1 MNNVQFKNNVMMIKK
16 TLILTAI
23 LLVYQGYSQ
32 SKLDGYI
39 EVGLKNNEVIK
50 QHNFDINKSMWALK
64 EARSLFYPTVSLNGS
79 YTKAEGGRTIDIPI
93 GDMLNPV
100 YSTLNQI
107 TNSNA
112 FPTLEN
118 QSVLI
123 NPDNFYDAKIHTTMP
138 LLNFEIIYNKRIK
151 AQQTTLQKI
160 ELEIYQRELVKDI
173 KIAYY
178 KYLQSLEGIKIYEDA
193 LALVTENQRVNQSLF
208 KNDKINR
215 TAVLRS
221 DNEVVR
227 IAANLET
234 AKQVSNNA
242 RAYFNF
248 LLNQKLDTQI
258 MVDEINE
265 NVPSALV
272 EGNTENREE
281 LKKLDQVKELNENIT
296 KLTKSHWFPTLSG
309 FADFGVQDFDF
320 EMNKDSRYYFAG
332 LGLEWNIFSGNKN
345 KYKLKQVEE
354 DNKKISSQIDN
365 IKQQLLLQF
374 QVSQNNIKS
383 ALEQFHADKNQ
394 KESAKKYN
402 DDITKLY
409 KEGQAIY
416 IELLDAQNQWVN
428 AQLNTNISLYNS
440 WIAFA
445 EMERANATFTFK

>member
-1 MNNVQFKNNVMMIKK
+1 MIKK
-16 TLILTAI
+16 TLTLTLILFGY
-23 LLVYQGYSQ
+23 LGYSQ

-50 QHNFDINKSMWALK
+50 QHNFDINKSMYALK

-100 YSTLNQI
+100 YNTLNQI

-151 AQQTTLQKI
+151 NQQASLQKI
-160 ELEIYQRELVKDI
+160 ELEIYQRELVKEI

-178 KYLQSLEGIKIYEDA
+178 KYLQSVEGIKIYQDA
-193 LALVTENQRVNQSLF
+193 LALVKENQRVNKSLF
-208 KNDKINR
+208 KNEKINR

-221 DNEVVR
+221 DNEVIR
-227 IAANLET
+227 IQANLET
-234 AKQVSNNA
+234 AKQNSNNA
-242 RAYFNF
+242 QSYFNF
-248 LLNQKLDTQI
+248 LLNEKLDTVI
-258 MVDEINE
+258 EVDENE
-265 NVPSALV
+265 TPPIDAVS
-272 EGNTENREE
+272 ENTQNREE
-281 LKKLDQVKELNENIT
+281 LQ
-296 KLTKSHWFPTLSG
+296 KLTQAKEINDNVSKLTQSYWFPKLNG
-309 FADFGVQDFDF
+309 FADFGIQDFDF
-320 EMNKDSRYYFAG
+320 EVNKQSRYYFAG
-332 LGLEWNIFSGNKN
+332 VGLEWNIFSGNKN
-345 KYKLKQVEE
+345 KFKLKQTEE
-354 DNKKISSQIDN
+354 DSKKISSQIDN
-365 IKQQLLLQF
+365 VKQQLLLQF
-374 QVSQNNIKS
+374 QVSQNNLKS
-383 ALEQFHADKNQ
+383 ALEQFYADKNQ

-402 DDITKLY
+402 EDITKLY

-428 AQLNTNISLYNS
+428 AQLNTNIALYNS

-445 EMERANATFTFK
+445 ELERANATFTFN

>member
-1 MNNVQFKNNVMMIKK
+1 MK
-16 TLILTAI
+16 ILVNFAI
-23 LLVYQGYSQ
+23 ICFGYLGYSQ
-32 SKLDGYI
+32 SRLDSYI
-39 EVGLKNNEVIK
+39 QTGLKNNEIIK
-50 QHNFDINKSMWALK
+50 QHNFDINKSMYALK

-100 YSTLNQI
+100 YNTLNQI

-112 FPTLEN
+112 FPALEN

-138 LLNFEIIYNKRIK
+138 LLNYEIIYNKRIK
-151 AQQTTLQKI
+151 NQQTSLQKI
-160 ELEIYQRELVKDI
+160 ELEIYQRELVKEI

-178 KYLQSLEGIKIYEDA
+178 KYLQSVEGIKIYQDA
-193 LALVTENQRVNQSLF
+193 LALVKENQRVNQSLF

-221 DNEVVR
+221 DNEVIR
-227 IAANLET
+227 IQANLET
-234 AKQVSNNA
+234 AKQTSNNA
-242 RAYFNF
+242 KSYFNF
-248 LLNQKLDTQI
+248 LLNEKLDTAIETDQSEALPI
-258 MVDEINE
+258 EALSE
-265 NVPSALV
+265 N
-272 EGNTENREE
+272 TQNREE
-281 LKKLDQVKELNENIT
+281 LQKLTQVKEINDNVS
-296 KLTKSHWFPTLSG
+296 KLTQSYWFPKVNG
-309 FADFGVQDFDF
+309 FADFGIQDFDF
-320 EMNKDSRYYFAG
+320 EVNKQSRYYFAG

-345 KYKLKQVEE
+345 KFKLKQVEE

-365 IKQQLLLQF
+365 VKQQLLLQF
-374 QVSQNNIKS
+374 QVSRNNLKS
-383 ALEQFHADKNQ
+383 ALEQFYADRNQ

-428 AQLNTNISLYNS
+428 AQLNTNIALYNS

-445 EMERANATFTFK
+445 ELERANATFTFN

>member
-1 MNNVQFKNNVMMIKK
+1 M
-16 TLILTAI
+16 TI
-23 LLVYQGYSQ
+23 LLGYYGYSQ

-39 EVGLKNNEVIK
+39 ETGLKNNEVIK
-50 QHNFDINKSMWALK
+50 QHNFDINKSMYALK

-100 YSTLNQI
+100 YNTLNQI

-151 AQQTTLQKI
+151 NQQASLQKI
-160 ELEIYQRELVKDI
+160 ELEIYQRELVKEI

-178 KYLQSLEGIKIYEDA
+178 KYIQSVEGIKIYEDA
-193 LALVTENQRVNQSLF
+193 LALVKENQRVNKSLF
-208 KNDKINR
+208 KNEKINR

-221 DNEVVR
+221 DNEVIR
-227 IAANLET
+227 IQANLET
-234 AKQVSNNA
+234 AKQNSNNA
-242 RAYFNF
+242 RSYFNF
-248 LLNQKLDTQI
+248 LLNEKLDAAI
-258 MVDEINE
+258 EVDENE
-265 NVPSALV
+265 TPPIDAVS
-272 EGNTENREE
+272 ENTQNREE
-281 LKKLDQVKELNENIT
+281 LKKLTQAKEINDNVS
-296 KLTKSHWFPTLSG
+296 KLTQSYWFPKVNG
-309 FADFGVQDFDF
+309 FADFGIQDFDF
-320 EMNKDSRYYFAG
+320 EVNKQSRYYFAG
-332 LGLEWNIFSGNKN
+332 VGLEWNIFSGNKN
-345 KYKLKQVEE
+345 KYKLKQTEE
-354 DNKKISSQIDN
+354 DSKKISSQIDN
-365 IKQQLLLQF
+365 VKQQLLLQF
-374 QVSQNNIKS
+374 QVSQNNLKS
-383 ALEQFHADKNQ
+383 ALEQFYADKNQ

-402 DDITKLY
+402 EDITKLY

-428 AQLNTNISLYNS
+428 AQLNTNIALYNS

-445 EMERANATFTFK
+445 ELERANATFTLNN

>member
-1 MNNVQFKNNVMMIKK
+1 MKNAI
-16 TLILTAI
+16 TLV
-23 LLVYQGYSQ
+23 LLCCGLLGYSQ
-32 SKLDGYI
+32 SKLDNYI
-39 EVGLKNNEVIK
+39 LIGLKSNEVIK
-50 QHNFDINKSMWALK
+50 QHNFDIKKSVYALK
-64 EARSLFYPTVSLNGS
+64 EARSLFYPTVSLNAN
-79 YTKAEGGRTIDIPI
+79 YTVADGGRTIDIPI

-112 FPTLEN
+112 FPALQN

-151 AQQTTLQKI
+151 SQQSSLQKI
-160 ELEIYQRELVKDI
+160 ELEIYQRELVKEI

-178 KYLQSLEGIKIYEDA
+178 KYLQSIEGVHIYEDA
-193 LALVTENQRVNQSLF
+193 LKLVKENQRVNQSLF

-221 DNEVVR
+221 DNEVIR
-227 IAANLET
+227 IEANLET
-234 AKQVSNNA
+234 AKQTSNNA
-242 RAYFNF
+242 KSYFNF
-248 LLNQKLDTQI
+248 LINQKLDSEI
-258 MVDEINE
+258 EIDSDNENLPNVMVAENTLNREELSKLNQVSEINE
-265 NVPSALV
+265 NV
-272 EGNTENREE
+272 N
-281 LKKLDQVKELNENIT
+281 
-296 KLTKSHWFPTLSG
+296 KLTQSYWYPKLSG
-309 FADFGVQDFDF
+309 FADVGFQDFDF
-320 EMNKDSRYYFAG
+320 EVNKDSRYYFAG

-345 KYKLKQVEE
+345 KYKIKQVELDSQKINSQT
-354 DNKKISSQIDN
+354 DNV
-365 IKQQLLLQF
+365 KQQLLLQF
-374 QVSQNNIKS
+374 QVSQNNLKS
-383 ALEQFHADKNQ
+383 ALEQFYADKNQ
-394 KESAKKYN
+394 KQSAQKYN
-402 DDITKLY
+402 EDITKLY

>member
-1 MNNVQFKNNVMMIKK
+1 MIKNAV
-16 TLILTAI
+16 ILTVI
-23 LLVYQGYSQ
+23 LLGYQGYSQ

-39 EVGLKNNEVIK
+39 ETGLKNNEVIK
-50 QHNFDINKSMWALK
+50 QHYFDINKSVYALK

-79 YTKAEGGRTIDIPI
+79 YIRAEGGRTIDIPV

-100 YSTLNQI
+100 YNTLNQM
-107 TNSNA
+107 TNSKA

-138 LLNFEIIYNKRIK
+138 LLNFEIIYNERIK
-151 AQQTTLQKI
+151 SQQASLQQI
-160 ELEIYQRELVKDI
+160 ELEIYKRELVKEI

-178 KYLQSLEGIKIYEDA
+178 KYLQSIEGIKIYQDA
-193 LALVTENQRVNQSLF
+193 LALVKENQRVNQSLF

-221 DNEVVR
+221 DNEVIR
-227 IAANLET
+227 IQANLET

-242 RAYFNF
+242 KSYFNF
-248 LLNQKLDTQI
+248 LLNEKLDSNIETDDNEVLPIDVVIENTQ
-258 MVDEINE
+258 
-265 NVPSALV
+265 
-272 EGNTENREE
+272 NREE
-281 LKKLDQVKELNENIT
+281 LLKLTQVKELNET
-296 KLTKSHWFPTLSG
+296 VGKLTQSHWFPTVSG
-309 FADFGVQDFDF
+309 FADFGFQDFDF
-320 EMNKDSRYYFAG
+320 DVNKDSRYYFAG
-332 LGLEWNIFSGNKN
+332 LGLQWNIFSGNKN

-354 DNKKISSQIDN
+354 DTKKISSQTDN
-365 IKQQLLLQF
+365 VKQQLLLQF
-374 QVSQNNIKS
+374 QVSQNNLKS
-383 ALEQFHADKNQ
+383 ALEQFYANKNQ

-428 AQLNTNISLYNS
+428 AQLNTNIALYNS

-445 EMERANATFTFK
+445 ELERANATFTLKN

>member
-1 MNNVQFKNNVMMIKK
+1 MKK
-16 TLILTAI
+16 TLILMTI
-23 LLVYQGYSQ
+23 LLGYYGYSQ

-39 EVGLKNNEVIK
+39 ETGLKNNEVIK
-50 QHNFDINKSMWALK
+50 RHNFDINKSMYALK

-100 YSTLNQI
+100 YNTLNQI

-151 AQQTTLQKI
+151 NQQTSLQKI
-160 ELEIYQRELVKDI
+160 ELEIYQRELVKEI

-178 KYLQSLEGIKIYEDA
+178 KYIQSVEGIKIYEDA
-193 LALVTENQRVNQSLF
+193 LALVKENQRVNKSLF
-208 KNDKINR
+208 KNEKINR

-221 DNEVVR
+221 DNEVIR
-227 IAANLET
+227 IQANLET
-234 AKQVSNNA
+234 AKQNSNNA
-242 RAYFNF
+242 RSYFNF
-248 LLNQKLDTQI
+248 LLNEKLDTAI
-258 MVDEINE
+258 EVDENE
-265 NVPSALV
+265 TPPIDAVS
-272 EGNTENREE
+272 ENTQNREE
-281 LKKLDQVKELNENIT
+281 LKKLTQAKEINDNVS
-296 KLTKSHWFPTLSG
+296 KLTQSYWFPKVNG
-309 FADFGVQDFDF
+309 FADFGIQDFDF
-320 EMNKDSRYYFAG
+320 EVNKQSRYYFAG
-332 LGLEWNIFSGNKN
+332 VGLEWNIFSGNKN
-345 KYKLKQVEE
+345 KYKLKQTEE
-354 DNKKISSQIDN
+354 DSKKISSQIDN
-365 IKQQLLLQF
+365 VKQQLLLQF
-374 QVSQNNIKS
+374 QVSQNNLKS
-383 ALEQFHADKNQ
+383 ALEQFYADKNQ

-402 DDITKLY
+402 EDITKLY

-428 AQLNTNISLYNS
+428 AQLNTNIALYNS

-445 EMERANATFTFK
+445 ELERANATFTLNN

>member
-1 MNNVQFKNNVMMIKK
+1 MKNAI
-16 TLILTAI
+16 TLVILCYGF
-23 LLVYQGYSQ
+23 LGYSQ
-32 SKLDGYI
+32 SKLDNYI
-39 EVGLKNNEVIK
+39 LIGLKSNEVIK
-50 QHNFDINKSMWALK
+50 QHNFDIKKSVYALK
-64 EARSLFYPTVSLNGS
+64 EARSLFYPTVSLNAN
-79 YTKAEGGRTIDIPI
+79 YTVADGGRTIDIPI

-112 FPTLEN
+112 FPALQN

-151 AQQTTLQKI
+151 SQQSSLQKI
-160 ELEIYQRELVKDI
+160 ELEIYQRELVKEI

-178 KYLQSLEGIKIYEDA
+178 KYLQSIEGVNIYQDA
-193 LALVTENQRVNQSLF
+193 LKLVKENQRVNQSLF

-221 DNEVVR
+221 DNEVIR
-227 IAANLET
+227 IEANMET
-234 AKQVSNNA
+234 AKQTSNNA
-242 RAYFNF
+242 KSYFNF
-248 LLNQKLDTQI
+248 LINQKLDSEI
-258 MVDEINE
+258 EIDSDNENLPNVMVSENTLNREELSKLNQVSEINE
-265 NVPSALV
+265 NV
-272 EGNTENREE
+272 N
-281 LKKLDQVKELNENIT
+281 
-296 KLTKSHWFPTLSG
+296 KLTQSYWYPKLSG
-309 FADFGVQDFDF
+309 FADVGFQDFDF
-320 EMNKDSRYYFAG
+320 EVNKDSRYYFAG

-345 KYKLKQVEE
+345 KYKIKQVELDSQKINSQT
-354 DNKKISSQIDN
+354 DNV
-365 IKQQLLLQF
+365 KQQLLLQF
-374 QVSQNNIKS
+374 QISQNNLKS

-394 KESAKKYN
+394 KQSAQKYN
-402 DDITKLY
+402 EDITKLY

>member
-1 MNNVQFKNNVMMIKK
+1 MKNVI
-16 TLILTAI
+16 TLV
-23 LLVYQGYSQ
+23 LLCCGFLGYSQ
-32 SKLDGYI
+32 SKLDNYI
-39 EVGLKNNEVIK
+39 LIGLKSNEVIK
-50 QHNFDINKSMWALK
+50 QHNFDITKSVYALK
-64 EARSLFYPTVSLNGS
+64 EARSLFYPTVSLNAN
-79 YTKAEGGRTIDIPI
+79 YTVADGGRTIDIPI

-112 FPTLEN
+112 FPTLQN

-151 AQQTTLQKI
+151 SQQSSLQKI
-160 ELEIYQRELVKDI
+160 ELEIYERELVKEI

-178 KYLQSLEGIKIYEDA
+178 KYLQSIEGVHIYEDA
-193 LALVTENQRVNQSLF
+193 LKLVKENQRVNRSLF

-221 DNEVVR
+221 DNEVIR
-227 IAANLET
+227 IEANLET
-234 AKQVSNNA
+234 AKQTSNNA
-242 RAYFNF
+242 KSYFNF
-248 LLNQKLDTQI
+248 LINQKLDSEI
-258 MVDEINE
+258 EIDSDNENLPNVMVSENTLNREELSKLNQVSEINE
-265 NVPSALV
+265 NV
-272 EGNTENREE
+272 N
-281 LKKLDQVKELNENIT
+281 
-296 KLTKSHWFPTLSG
+296 KLTQSYWYPKLSG
-309 FADFGVQDFDF
+309 FADVGFQDFDF
-320 EMNKDSRYYFAG
+320 EVNKDSRYYFAG

-345 KYKLKQVEE
+345 KYKIKQVELDSQKINSQT
-354 DNKKISSQIDN
+354 DNV
-365 IKQQLLLQF
+365 KQQLLLQF
-374 QVSQNNIKS
+374 QISQNNLKS

-394 KESAKKYN
+394 KQSAQKYN
-402 DDITKLY
+402 EDITKLY

>member
-1 MNNVQFKNNVMMIKK
+1 MIKK
-16 TLILTAI
+16 ALTLTLILFGY
-23 LLVYQGYSQ
+23 LGYSQ

-50 QHNFDINKSMWALK
+50 QHNFDINKSMYALK

-100 YSTLNQI
+100 YNTLNQI

-151 AQQTTLQKI
+151 NQQTSLQKI
-160 ELEIYQRELVKDI
+160 ELEIYQRELVKEI

-178 KYLQSLEGIKIYEDA
+178 KYLQSVEGIKIYEDA
-193 LALVTENQRVNQSLF
+193 LALVKENQRVNKSLF
-208 KNDKINR
+208 KNEKINR

-221 DNEVVR
+221 DNEVIR
-227 IAANLET
+227 IQANLET
-234 AKQVSNNA
+234 AKQNSNNA
-242 RAYFNF
+242 RSYFNF
-248 LLNQKLDTQI
+248 LLNEKLDAVI
-258 MVDEINE
+258 EVDENE
-265 NVPSALV
+265 APPIDAVS
-272 EGNTENREE
+272 ENTQNREE
-281 LKKLDQVKELNENIT
+281 LQ
-296 KLTKSHWFPTLSG
+296 KLTQAKEINDNVNKLTQSYWFPKVNG
-309 FADFGVQDFDF
+309 FADFGIQDFDF
-320 EMNKDSRYYFAG
+320 EVNKQSRYYFAG
-332 LGLEWNIFSGNKN
+332 VGLEWNIFSGNKN
-345 KYKLKQVEE
+345 KFKLKQTEE
-354 DNKKISSQIDN
+354 DSKKISSQIDN
-365 IKQQLLLQF
+365 VKQQLLLQF
-374 QVSQNNIKS
+374 QVSQNNLKS
-383 ALEQFHADKNQ
+383 ALEQFYADKNQ

-402 DDITKLY
+402 EDITKLY

-428 AQLNTNISLYNS
+428 AQLNTNIALYNS
-440 WIAFA
+440 WIASA
-445 EMERANATFTFK
+445 ELERANATFTFK

>member
-1 MNNVQFKNNVMMIKK
+1 MKNAI
-16 TLILTAI
+16 TLV
-23 LLVYQGYSQ
+23 LLCYGFLGYSQ
-32 SKLDGYI
+32 SKLDNYI
-39 EVGLKNNEVIK
+39 LIGLKSNEVIK
-50 QHNFDINKSMWALK
+50 QHNFDIKKSVYALK
-64 EARSLFYPTVSLNGS
+64 EARSLFYPTVSLNAN
-79 YTKAEGGRTIDIPI
+79 YTVADGGRTIDIPI

-112 FPTLEN
+112 FPALQN

-151 AQQTTLQKI
+151 SQQSSLQKI
-160 ELEIYQRELVKDI
+160 ELEIYQRELVKEI

-178 KYLQSLEGIKIYEDA
+178 KYLQSIEGVNIYQDA
-193 LALVTENQRVNQSLF
+193 LKLVKENQRVNQSLF

-221 DNEVVR
+221 DNEVIR
-227 IAANLET
+227 IEANLET
-234 AKQVSNNA
+234 AKQTSNNA
-242 RAYFNF
+242 KSYFNF
-248 LLNQKLDTQI
+248 LINQKLDSEI
-258 MVDEINE
+258 EIDSDNENLPNVMVSENTLNREELSKLNQVSEINE
-265 NVPSALV
+265 NV
-272 EGNTENREE
+272 N
-281 LKKLDQVKELNENIT
+281 
-296 KLTKSHWFPTLSG
+296 KLTQSYWYPKLSG
-309 FADFGVQDFDF
+309 FADVGFQDFDF
-320 EMNKDSRYYFAG
+320 EVNKDSRYYFAG

-345 KYKLKQVEE
+345 KYKIKQVELDSQKINSQT
-354 DNKKISSQIDN
+354 DNV
-365 IKQQLLLQF
+365 KQQLLLQF
-374 QVSQNNIKS
+374 QVSQNNLKS
-383 ALEQFHADKNQ
+383 ALEQFHADENQ
-394 KESAKKYN
+394 KQSAQKYN
-402 DDITKLY
+402 EDITKLY

>member
-1 MNNVQFKNNVMMIKK
+1 MYKMINK
-16 TLILTAI
+16 TLTLMLV
-23 LLVYQGYSQ
+23 LLGYLGYSQ

-39 EVGLKNNEVIK
+39 EVALKNNEVIK

-100 YSTLNQI
+100 YNTLNQI

-151 AQQTTLQKI
+151 NQQISLQKI

-193 LALVTENQRVNQSLF
+193 LALVKENQRVNQSLY

-221 DNEVVR
+221 DNEVIR
-227 IAANLET
+227 IEANLET
-234 AKQVSNNA
+234 AKQVSKNA
-242 RAYFNF
+242 QSYFNF
-248 LLNQKLDTQI
+248 LLNQKLDAPI
-258 MVDEINE
+258 EVDESKSLPTEALPE
-265 NVPSALV
+265 N
-272 EGNTENREE
+272 TQNREE
-281 LKKLDQVKELNENIT
+281 LQKLTQVKKLNET
-296 KLTKSHWFPTLSG
+296 VGKLTQSYWFPKLGG
-309 FADFGVQDFDF
+309 FADVGFQDFDF
-320 EMNKDSRYYFAG
+320 NVNKDSRYYFAG
-332 LGLEWNIFSGNKN
+332 VSLEMNIFSGNKN
-345 KYKLKQVEE
+345 KYKLKQIEE
-354 DNKKISSQIDN
+354 DSKKISSQTDN
-365 IKQQLLLQF
+365 VRQQLLLQF
-374 QVSQNNIKS
+374 QVAQNNLKA
-383 ALEQFHADKNQ
+383 ALEQYNANKNQ

-428 AQLNTNISLYNS
+428 AQLNTNISLYIS
-440 WIAFA
+440 WIAYA
-445 EMERANATFTFK
+445 ELERANATFTLK

>member
-1 MNNVQFKNNVMMIKK
+1 MKKAIIFSMISFGF
-16 TLILTAI
+16 I
-23 LLVYQGYSQ
+23 GYSQ
-32 SKLDGYI
+32 SRLDDYI
-39 EVGLKNNEVIK
+39 EIGLKNNEVIK

-64 EARSLFYPTVSLNGS
+64 EARSLFSPTISLNAN
-79 YTKAEGGRTIDIPI
+79 YTVADGGRTIDIPI

-100 YSTLNQI
+100 YNTLNQI

-112 FPTLEN
+112 FPTLQN

-138 LLNFEIIYNKRIK
+138 LLNFEIIYNKKIK
-151 AQQTTLQKI
+151 NQQTSLQKI

-193 LALVTENQRVNQSLF
+193 LVLVKENQRVNQSLF

-221 DNEVVR
+221 DNEVIR

-234 AKQVSNNA
+234 AKQLSNNA
-242 RAYFNF
+242 RSYFNF
-248 LLNQKLDTQI
+248 LINQKLDTEI
-258 MVDEINE
+258 AIDKNKESLPNVMVTENTLNREEISKLNQVSEINE
-265 NVPSALV
+265 NV
-272 EGNTENREE
+272 N
-281 LKKLDQVKELNENIT
+281 
-296 KLTKSHWFPTLSG
+296 KLTQSYWYPKLSG
-309 FADFGVQDFDF
+309 FADVGFQDFDF
-320 EMNKDSRYYFAG
+320 EINKDSRYYFAG

-345 KYKLKQVEE
+345 KYKLKQVEQ
-354 DNKKISSQIDN
+354 DTKKISSQIDN
-365 IKQQLLLQF
+365 VKQQLLLQF
-374 QVSQNNIKS
+374 QVSQNNLKS
-383 ALEQFHADKNQ
+383 ALEQFNADKNQ
-394 KESAKKYN
+394 KESARKYN
-402 DDITKLY
+402 DDITRLY

-416 IELLDAQNQWVN
+416 IELLDVQNQWVN
-428 AQLNTNISLYNS
+428 AQLNANISLYNS

>member
-1 MNNVQFKNNVMMIKK
+1 M
-16 TLILTAI
+16 TI
-23 LLVYQGYSQ
+23 LLGYYGYSQ

-39 EVGLKNNEVIK
+39 ETGLKNNEVIK
-50 QHNFDINKSMWALK
+50 QHNFDINKSMYTLK

-100 YSTLNQI
+100 YNTLNQI

-151 AQQTTLQKI
+151 NQQTSLQKI
-160 ELEIYQRELVKDI
+160 ELEIYQRELVKEI

-178 KYLQSLEGIKIYEDA
+178 KYIQSVEGIKIYEDA
-193 LALVTENQRVNQSLF
+193 LALVKENQRVNKSLF
-208 KNDKINR
+208 KNEKINR

-221 DNEVVR
+221 DNEVIR
-227 IAANLET
+227 IQANLET
-234 AKQVSNNA
+234 AKQNSNNA
-242 RAYFNF
+242 MSYFNF
-248 LLNQKLDTQI
+248 LLNEKLDTAI
-258 MVDEINE
+258 EVDENE
-265 NVPSALV
+265 APPIDAVS
-272 EGNTENREE
+272 ENTQNREE
-281 LKKLDQVKELNENIT
+281 LKKLTQSKEINDNVS
-296 KLTKSHWFPTLSG
+296 KLTQSYWFPKVNG
-309 FADFGVQDFDF
+309 FADFGIQDFDF
-320 EMNKDSRYYFAG
+320 EVNKQSRYYFAG

-345 KYKLKQVEE
+345 KYKLKQTEE
-354 DNKKISSQIDN
+354 DSKKISSQIDN
-365 IKQQLLLQF
+365 VKQQLLLQF
-374 QVSQNNIKS
+374 QVSQNNLKS
-383 ALEQFHADKNQ
+383 ALEQFYADKNQ

-402 DDITKLY
+402 EDITKLY

-428 AQLNTNISLYNS
+428 AQLNTNIALYNS

-445 EMERANATFTFK
+445 ELERANATFTLNN

>member
-1 MNNVQFKNNVMMIKK
+1 M
-16 TLILTAI
+16 TI
-23 LLVYQGYSQ
+23 LLGYYGYSQ

-39 EVGLKNNEVIK
+39 ETGLKNNEVIK
-50 QHNFDINKSMWALK
+50 QHNFDINKSMYALK

-100 YSTLNQI
+100 YNTLNQI

-151 AQQTTLQKI
+151 NQQTSLQKI
-160 ELEIYQRELVKDI
+160 ELEIYQRELVKEI

-178 KYLQSLEGIKIYEDA
+178 KYIQSVEGIKIYEDA
-193 LALVTENQRVNQSLF
+193 LALVKENQRVNKSLF
-208 KNDKINR
+208 KNEKINR

-221 DNEVVR
+221 DNEVIR
-227 IAANLET
+227 IQANLET
-234 AKQVSNNA
+234 AKQNSNNA
-242 RAYFNF
+242 RSYFNF
-248 LLNQKLDTQI
+248 LLNEKLDAAI
-258 MVDEINE
+258 EVDENE
-265 NVPSALV
+265 TPPIDAVA
-272 EGNTENREE
+272 ENTQNREE
-281 LKKLDQVKELNENIT
+281 LKKLTQAKEINDNVS
-296 KLTKSHWFPTLSG
+296 KLTQSYWFPKVNG
-309 FADFGVQDFDF
+309 FADFGIQDFDF
-320 EMNKDSRYYFAG
+320 EVNKQSRYYFAG
-332 LGLEWNIFSGNKN
+332 VGLEWNIFSGNKN
-345 KYKLKQVEE
+345 KYKLKQTEE
-354 DNKKISSQIDN
+354 DSKKISSQIDN
-365 IKQQLLLQF
+365 VKQQLLLQF
-374 QVSQNNIKS
+374 QVSQNNLKS
-383 ALEQFHADKNQ
+383 ALEQFYADKNQ

-402 DDITKLY
+402 EDITKLY

-428 AQLNTNISLYNS
+428 AQLNTNIALYNS

-445 EMERANATFTFK
+445 ELERANATFTLNN

>member
-1 MNNVQFKNNVMMIKK
+1 M
-16 TLILTAI
+16 TI
-23 LLVYQGYSQ
+23 LLGYYGYSQ

-39 EVGLKNNEVIK
+39 ETGLKNNEVIK
-50 QHNFDINKSMWALK
+50 QHNFDINKSMYALK

-100 YSTLNQI
+100 YNTLNQI

-151 AQQTTLQKI
+151 NQQTSLQKI
-160 ELEIYQRELVKDI
+160 ELEIYQRELVKEI

-178 KYLQSLEGIKIYEDA
+178 KYIQSVEGIKIYEDA
-193 LALVTENQRVNQSLF
+193 LALVKENQRVNKSLF
-208 KNDKINR
+208 KNEKINR

-221 DNEVVR
+221 DNEVIR
-227 IAANLET
+227 IQANLET
-234 AKQVSNNA
+234 AKQNSNNA
-242 RAYFNF
+242 RSYFNF
-248 LLNQKLDTQI
+248 LLNEKLDTAI
-258 MVDEINE
+258 EVDENE
-265 NVPSALV
+265 TPPIDAVS
-272 EGNTENREE
+272 ENTQNREE
-281 LKKLDQVKELNENIT
+281 LKKLTQAKEINDNVS
-296 KLTKSHWFPTLSG
+296 KLTQSYWFPKVNG
-309 FADFGVQDFDF
+309 FADFGIQDFDF
-320 EMNKDSRYYFAG
+320 EVNKQSRYYFAG
-332 LGLEWNIFSGNKN
+332 VGLEWNIFSGNKN
-345 KYKLKQVEE
+345 KYKLKQTEE
-354 DNKKISSQIDN
+354 DSKKISSQIDN
-365 IKQQLLLQF
+365 VKQQLVLQF
-374 QVSQNNIKS
+374 QVSQNNLKS
-383 ALEQFHADKNQ
+383 ALEQFYADKNQ

-402 DDITKLY
+402 EDITKLY

-428 AQLNTNISLYNS
+428 AQLNTNIALYNS

-445 EMERANATFTFK
+445 ELERANATFTLNN

>member
-1 MNNVQFKNNVMMIKK
+1 M
-16 TLILTAI
+16 TI
-23 LLVYQGYSQ
+23 LLGYYGYSQ

-39 EVGLKNNEVIK
+39 ETGLKNNEVIK
-50 QHNFDINKSMWALK
+50 QHNFDINKSMYALK

-100 YSTLNQI
+100 YNTLNQI

-151 AQQTTLQKI
+151 NQQTSLQKI
-160 ELEIYQRELVKDI
+160 ELEIYQRELVKEI

-178 KYLQSLEGIKIYEDA
+178 KYIQSVEGIKIYEDA
-193 LALVTENQRVNQSLF
+193 LALVKENQRVNKSLF
-208 KNDKINR
+208 KNEKINR

-221 DNEVVR
+221 DNEVIR
-227 IAANLET
+227 IQANLET
-234 AKQVSNNA
+234 AKQNSNNA
-242 RAYFNF
+242 RSYFNF
-248 LLNQKLDTQI
+248 LLNEKLDAAI
-258 MVDEINE
+258 EVDENE
-265 NVPSALV
+265 TPPIDAVS
-272 EGNTENREE
+272 ENTQNREE
-281 LKKLDQVKELNENIT
+281 LKKLTQAKEINDNVS
-296 KLTKSHWFPTLSG
+296 KLTQSYWFPKVNG
-309 FADFGVQDFDF
+309 FADFGIQDFDF
-320 EMNKDSRYYFAG
+320 EVNKQSRYYFAG
-332 LGLEWNIFSGNKN
+332 VGLEWNIFSGNKN
-345 KYKLKQVEE
+345 KYKLKQTEE
-354 DNKKISSQIDN
+354 DSKKISSQIDN
-365 IKQQLLLQF
+365 VKQQLLLQF
-374 QVSQNNIKS
+374 QVSQNNLKS
-383 ALEQFHADKNQ
+383 ALEQFYADKNQ

-402 DDITKLY
+402 EDITKLY

-428 AQLNTNISLYNS
+428 AQLNTNIALYNS

-445 EMERANATFTFK
+445 ELERANATFTLNN